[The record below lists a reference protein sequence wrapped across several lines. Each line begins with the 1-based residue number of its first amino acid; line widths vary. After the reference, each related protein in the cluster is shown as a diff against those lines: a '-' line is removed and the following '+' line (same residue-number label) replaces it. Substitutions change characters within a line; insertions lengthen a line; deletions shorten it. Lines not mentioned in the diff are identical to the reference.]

1 MGKDKEG
8 KFHPMKGKP
17 SGSGKEIDQPLNF
30 ATPGAYE
37 KYVDIADKYTGGPD
51 EDAANVKMMHPNRNN
66 NKREERNQEKR
77 QTDVKSKKEV
87 LLPRQVETEPSQILS
102 LSREIFTELAAYVAP
117 RCITIYLPT
126 HTAGVAVNEQNDLI
140 EFKSRIQQVSAR
152 LKAEGSSQEVI
163 DRIVGAGYKL
173 IADEAFWR
181 ELTCGLVVFL
191 ADGYCRYY
199 KMPVPTKDEVLV
211 NSSFFLSPLI
221 PVVTQK
227 DYFYLLVLSK
237 KQAKFYKGDRFGLT
251 HIPVPEMPNG
261 IEDVVHLEEKDDQK
275 LWRTGSSGAGGGA
288 NYHGIGA
295 GKPDDKENIAMYL
308 DEVDETLWK
317 DHLHEETAPLLLA
330 GVEYLVSIYRQ
341 VAQYNNIW
349 PEALHGS
356 HEHDDLQSL
365 HNASNL
371 KMQRYFSQR
380 REKMLDN
387 YGVATGAGLSS
398 SIVDEVVP
406 AAFYSRVAVL
416 FAQDGEH
423 IWGSFDEQD
432 NVLTLHAEQG
442 EGDECMLD
450 KAVIQTLL
458 HGGEVFILEKEQ
470 MPAQAKLAAIV
481 RY

>member
-17 SGSGKEIDQPLNF
+17 TGSGKEIDQPLNF
-30 ATPGAYE
+30 STPGAYE
-37 KYVDIADKYTGGPD
+37 KYLDIADKYTGGLA
-51 EDAANVKMMHPNRNN
+51 EDAMNVKLRHPNRNN
-66 NKREERNQEKR
+66 NKHEERTQEKR
-77 QTDVKSKKEV
+77 DNDVKSKKEV
-87 LLPRQVETEPSQILS
+87 LLPKQIETEPQQILTM
-102 LSREIFTELAAYVAP
+102 SREIFAELAAYVAP

-126 HTAGVAVNEQNDLI
+126 HTSGAAVNEQNDLI
-140 EFKSRIQQVSAR
+140 EFKSRIQQVSSR
-152 LKAEGSSQEVI
+152 LKAEGMSQELV

-173 IADEAFWR
+173 IANEPFWR

-191 ADGYCRYY
+191 ADGYCKYY
-199 KMPVPTKDEVLV
+199 KMPVSPKDEILV
-211 NSSFFLSPLI
+211 NSSFLLNPLI
-221 PVVTQK
+221 PVVTQR
-227 DYFYLLVLSK
+227 DYFFLLVLSK
-237 KQAKFYKGDRFGLT
+237 KQARFYKGDRFGLT
-251 HIPVPEMPNG
+251 YIPVPEMPNG
-261 IEDVVHLEEKDDQK
+261 IDDVVHFEEKDDQK

-317 DHLHEETAPLLLA
+317 DHLSNETAPLLLA

-356 HEHDDLQSL
+356 HEHDDLQTL
-365 HNASNL
+365 HKASHL
-371 KMQRYFSQR
+371 KMQRYFVQR
-380 REKMLDN
+380 REKMLEN

-398 SIVDEVVP
+398 SILDDVIP
-406 AAFYSRVAVL
+406 AAFYSRISVL
-416 FAQDGEH
+416 FAQHGEH

-432 NVLTLHAEQG
+432 NVLDLHAEQR

-450 KAVIQTLL
+450 KAVIKTLL
-458 HGGEVFILEKEQ
+458 NGGEVFLLSKDE
-470 MPAQAKLAAIV
+470 MPAHSKLAAIF